1 MAKYFE
7 VTVTVQHEVD
17 GGKGG
22 TKIKKVKEVI
32 MKRVPPGDRWSPV
45 GSPSVTLDSLTD
57 ALEYHFQ
64 NTGQTEFFL
73 SARKGTV
80 EVIHTQ
86 EVQVEKPVTKYSLYG
101 ED

>member
-1 MAKYFE
+1 MGIE
-7 VTVTVQHEVD
+7 
-17 GGKGG
+17 
-22 TKIKKVKEVI
+22 TKIEEVKEVV

-45 GSPSVTLDSLTD
+45 DSPSVTLDSLTD

-80 EVIHTQ
+80 EVIHKQ
-86 EVQVEKPVTKYSLYG
+86 EVKFEKPVKRYSLYD
-101 ED
+101 EN

>member
-1 MAKYFE
+1 MGIE
-7 VTVTVQHEVD
+7 
-17 GGKGG
+17 
-22 TKIKKVKEVI
+22 TKIEEVKEVI
-32 MKRVPPGDRWSPV
+32 MKRVPPGDRWSPI
-45 GSPSVTLDSLTD
+45 GSSVILDSLTD

-86 EVQVEKPVTKYSLYG
+86 EVQVEKPITKYSLYG

>member
-1 MAKYFE
+1 MAIE
-7 VTVTVQHEVD
+7 
-17 GGKGG
+17 
-22 TKIKKVKEVI
+22 TKIQEVKEVV

-45 GSPSVTLDSLTD
+45 DSPSVTLDSLTD

-86 EVQVEKPVTKYSLYG
+86 EVKFEKPVKRYSLYD
-101 ED
+101 EN

>member
-1 MAKYFE
+1 MGIE
-7 VTVTVQHEVD
+7 
-17 GGKGG
+17 
-22 TKIKKVKEVI
+22 TKIEEIKEVI

-80 EVIHTQ
+80 QAFQPEPLVC
-86 EVQVEKPVTKYSLYG
+86 E
-101 ED
+101 

>member
-1 MAKYFE
+1 MGIE
-7 VTVTVQHEVD
+7 
-17 GGKGG
+17 
-22 TKIKKVKEVI
+22 TKIEEVKEVI

-45 GSPSVTLDSLTD
+45 DSPSVTLDSLTD

-80 EVIHTQ
+80 EVIHKQ
-86 EVQVEKPVTKYSLYG
+86 EVKFEKPVKGYSLYD

>member
-1 MAKYFE
+1 
-7 VTVTVQHEVD
+7 
-17 GGKGG
+17 
-22 TKIKKVKEVI
+22 
-32 MKRVPPGDRWSPV
+32 
-45 GSPSVTLDSLTD
+45 LDSLTD

-86 EVQVEKPVTKYSLYG
+86 EVKVEKPITKYSLYG
-101 ED
+101 EE

>member
-1 MAKYFE
+1 MGIE
-7 VTVTVQHEVD
+7 
-17 GGKGG
+17 
-22 TKIKKVKEVI
+22 TKIQEIKEVV

-45 GSPSVTLDSLTD
+45 DSPSVTLDSLTD

-86 EVQVEKPVTKYSLYG
+86 EVKFEKPVKRYSLYD
-101 ED
+101 EN

>member
-1 MAKYFE
+1 MAIE
-7 VTVTVQHEVD
+7 
-17 GGKGG
+17 
-22 TKIKKVKEVI
+22 TKIQEVKEVV

-45 GSPSVTLDSLTD
+45 DSPSVTLDSLTD

-86 EVQVEKPVTKYSLYG
+86 EVKFEKPVKRYSLY
-101 ED
+101 DDN